1 MMAERAKFVSVAAQF
16 LVHDVV
22 ATAEYYQEKLGFT
35 LRSYFLDPPV
45 FAMLHRDNVELHF
58 GKVEDGVDVPSKAS
72 LRPGLGIE
80 AYIWVTDI
88 QSLYEEYRDAG
99 VEIVEG
105 PVKRVYGSTEIVIRD
120 CNGFTIAFGD

>member
-1 MMAERAKFVSVAAQF
+1 MSERARFLNVAAQF

-22 ATAEYYQEKLGFT
+22 ATAEYYQQKLGFM

-45 FAMLHRDNVELHF
+45 FAMLHRDGVELHF
-58 GKVEDGVDVPSKAS
+58 GKVESDVVVPSKES

-80 AYIWVTDI
+80 AYIWVSDI

-120 CNGFTIAFGD
+120 CNGSTIAFGD